1 VQPRYTTLRVTGAG
15 VVLYEGHARRLA
27 PEGGAA
33 RSRFDR
39 FAATASPGVYALLDD
54 GAALEVR
61 PRGGSALADGMPA
74 RVVPSPVAGR
84 GGPIAKPAPPS
95 PYDAVRR
102 SGVATLLASPDGG
115 ELWESC
121 VAALL
126 AYDGA
131 RLVVV
136 PGDRPRVAS
145 VAEAAIR
152 ATMHCAEA
160 PIDAGGALPLL
171 LVNAVASCRPAIAGR
186 DPFPEELARAIADLI
201 EGTAGRP

>member
-1 VQPRYTTLRVTGAG
+1 VQPRYTTLRVIEAG
-15 VVLYEGHARRLA
+15 VVLYDGHALRLA

-33 RSRFDR
+33 RGRVDR

-54 GAALEVR
+54 GATLEAR
-61 PRGGSALADGMPA
+61 PRGGSALADGMPS
-74 RVVPSPVAGR
+74 RVLPSPVADR
-84 GGPIAKPAPPS
+84 AGPFAKPAPPS

-102 SGVATLLASPDGG
+102 PGVATLLASPDGG

-126 AYDGA
+126 AHDGA

-152 ATMHCAEA
+152 AALQCREA
-160 PIDAGGALPLL
+160 PIGAAGGLPLL
-171 LVNAVASCRPAIAGR
+171 LVNALATCRPTIDGR
-186 DPFPEELARAIADLI
+186 GPFPGELARTIAELI
-201 EGTAGRP
+201 ESTAARP